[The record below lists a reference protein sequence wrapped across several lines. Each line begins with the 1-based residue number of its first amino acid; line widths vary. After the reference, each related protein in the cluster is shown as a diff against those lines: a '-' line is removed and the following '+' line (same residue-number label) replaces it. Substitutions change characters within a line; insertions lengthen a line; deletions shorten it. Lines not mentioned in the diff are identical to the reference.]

1 MLTNRSIEG
10 TYKYHDMEFN
20 DATYSWDGKT
30 VLIVEDNETSNIYF
44 EAALRKT
51 NATLIWA
58 KNGQDAVAIVKNNDK
73 IDLILMDINMPK
85 MDGIEATRIIKKLY
99 PHIIIV
105 VQTAFILSG
114 EERMCQDAGCDEFI
128 TKPIRLK
135 YLLDT
140 INRYL
145 AAPKVM

>member
-1 MLTNRSIEG
+1 METNEI
-10 TYKYHDMEFN
+10 N
-20 DATYSWDGKT
+20 YSWPGKT
-30 VLIVEDNETSNIYF
+30 ILVVEDNETSNIYF

-51 NATLIWA
+51 QARLLWA
-58 KNGQDAVAIVKNNDK
+58 KNGLEAVELVKDNPDIN
-73 IDLILMDINMPK
+73 LVLMDINMPK
-85 MDGIEATRIIKKLY
+85 LDGIEATRIIKGQY
-99 PHIIIV
+99 PQIVVV

-140 INRYL
+140 INNYL
-145 AAPKVM
+145 GPSTDK

>member
-1 MLTNRSIEG
+1 
-10 TYKYHDMEFN
+10 MEFS
-20 DATYSWDGKT
+20 DTTYSWSGKT

-51 NATLIWA
+51 QAVLMWA
-58 KNGQDAVAIVKNNDK
+58 KNGLEAVEMIKNNNK

-85 MDGIEATRIIKKLY
+85 LDGIEATRIIKSLN
-99 PHIIIV
+99 PEIIIV

-114 EERMCQDAGCDEFI
+114 EERLCQEAGCDEFI

-145 AAPKVM
+145 ASPKEI

>member
-1 MLTNRSIEG
+1 
-10 TYKYHDMEFN
+10 MEFTDDN
-20 DATYSWDGKT
+20 YSWAGKT
-30 VLIVEDNETSNIYF
+30 ILIVEDNETSNIYF

-51 NATLIWA
+51 KASLIWA
-58 KNGQDAVAIVKNNDK
+58 KNGLDAVDLVKANPN

-85 MDGIEATRIIKKLY
+85 MDGIEATRIIKTLY
-99 PHIIIV
+99 PQIIVV
-105 VQTAFILSG
+105 VQTAFLLSG

-145 AAPKVM
+145 DSTKEI

>member
-1 MLTNRSIEG
+1 M
-10 TYKYHDMEFN
+10 DFN
-20 DATYSWDGKT
+20 DVTYLWDGKT

-51 NATLIWA
+51 KAHLLWA
-58 KNGQDAVAIVKNNDK
+58 KNGVDAVEIVKNNK
-73 IDLILMDINMPK
+73 IDLVLMDINMPK
-85 MDGIEATRIIKKLY
+85 MDGIEATQIIKSLF
-99 PHIIIV
+99 PQIIVV

-114 EERMCQDAGCDEFI
+114 EEKLCQEAGCDEFI

-145 AAPKVM
+145 AVSATT

>member
-1 MLTNRSIEG
+1 
-10 TYKYHDMEFN
+10 MEFT
-20 DATYSWDGKT
+20 DVTYLWAGKT
-30 VLIVEDNETSNIYF
+30 ILIVEDNEPSNIYF

-51 NATLIWA
+51 KANLVWA
-58 KNGQDAVAIVKNNDK
+58 KNGLDAVKIVKESDN

-85 MDGIEATRIIKKLY
+85 MDGIEATRIIKSLF
-99 PHIIIV
+99 PDIVII

-140 INRYL
+140 INHYL
-145 AAPKVM
+145 AVPKAI

>member
-1 MLTNRSIEG
+1 
-10 TYKYHDMEFN
+10 MEFS
-20 DATYSWDGKT
+20 DTTYSWLGKT

-51 NATLIWA
+51 KAVLIWA
-58 KNGQDAVAIVKNNDK
+58 RNGLDAVEIVKNNNQV
-73 IDLILMDINMPK
+73 DLILMDINMPK
-85 MDGIEATRIIKKLY
+85 LDGIEATRIIKGIN
-99 PHIIIV
+99 PEIVIV

-114 EERMCQDAGCDEFI
+114 EERMCQEAGCDEFI

-140 INRYL
+140 LNRYL
-145 AAPKVM
+145 ASPKEI

>member
-1 MLTNRSIEG
+1 
-10 TYKYHDMEFN
+10 MEFT
-20 DATYSWDGKT
+20 DVTYLWEGKT
-30 VLIVEDNETSNIYF
+30 ILIAEDNEPSNIYF

-51 NATLIWA
+51 KANLVWA
-58 KNGQDAVAIVKNNDK
+58 KNGVDAVEIVKENDS

-85 MDGIEATRIIKKLY
+85 MDGIEATRIIKSLY
-99 PHIIIV
+99 PEIIIV

-140 INRYL
+140 INHYL
-145 AAPKVM
+145 AVAKEI

>member
-1 MLTNRSIEG
+1 
-10 TYKYHDMEFN
+10 MEFS
-20 DATYSWDGKT
+20 DTTYSWSGKT
-30 VLIVEDNETSNIYF
+30 ILIVEDNETSNIYF

-51 NATLIWA
+51 KAVLIWA
-58 KNGQDAVAIVKNNDK
+58 KNGLDAVEMVKNNK
-73 IDLILMDINMPK
+73 RVDLILMDINMPK
-85 MDGIEATRIIKKLY
+85 LDGIEATRIIKSLN
-99 PHIIIV
+99 PEIVIV

-114 EERMCQDAGCDEFI
+114 EERMCQEAGCDEFI

-145 AAPKVM
+145 ATPKEI

>member
-1 MLTNRSIEG
+1 
-10 TYKYHDMEFN
+10 MEFS
-20 DATYSWDGKT
+20 DTTYSWSGKT
-30 VLIVEDNETSNIYF
+30 ILIVEDNETSNIYF

-51 NATLIWA
+51 KAVLIWA
-58 KNGQDAVAIVKNNDK
+58 KNGLDAVEMVKNNSQ
-73 IDLILMDINMPK
+73 INLILMDINMPK
-85 MDGIEATRIIKKLY
+85 LDGIEATRIIKSMN
-99 PHIIIV
+99 PEIVIV

-114 EERMCQDAGCDEFI
+114 EERMCQEAGCDEFI

-145 AAPKVM
+145 ATSIEI

>member
-1 MLTNRSIEG
+1 
-10 TYKYHDMEFN
+10 MEFTDDN
-20 DATYSWDGKT
+20 YSWAGKT
-30 VLIVEDNETSNIYF
+30 ILIVEDNETSNIYF

-51 NATLIWA
+51 KASLIWA
-58 KNGQDAVAIVKNNDK
+58 KNGLDAVDLVKANPNV
-73 IDLILMDINMPK
+73 DLILMDINMPK
-85 MDGIEATRIIKKLY
+85 MDGIEATRIIKTLY
-99 PHIIIV
+99 PEIIVV
-105 VQTAFILSG
+105 VQTAFLLSG

-145 AAPKVM
+145 DSAK

>member
-1 MLTNRSIEG
+1 
-10 TYKYHDMEFN
+10 MEFS
-20 DATYSWDGKT
+20 DTTYSWSGKT
-30 VLIVEDNETSNIYF
+30 ILIVEDNETSNIYF

-51 NATLIWA
+51 QAVLIWA
-58 KNGQDAVAIVKNNDK
+58 KNGYDAVEIVKNNNN

-85 MDGIEATRIIKKLY
+85 LDGIEATRIIKGIY
-99 PHIIIV
+99 PEIVIV

-114 EERMCQDAGCDEFI
+114 EERLCQEAGCDEFI

-145 AAPKVM
+145 ASPKVI

>member
-1 MLTNRSIEG
+1 
-10 TYKYHDMEFN
+10 MEFT
-20 DATYSWDGKT
+20 DATYSWAGKT

-51 NATLIWA
+51 KANLIWA
-58 KNGQDAVAIVKNNDK
+58 KNGLEAVETAKSNAN

-85 MDGIEATRIIKKLY
+85 MDGIEATKIIKSIY
-99 PHIIIV
+99 PDIVIV

-114 EERMCQDAGCDEFI
+114 EERMCQEAGCDEFI

-145 AAPKVM
+145 AEPKEM

>member
-1 MLTNRSIEG
+1 
-10 TYKYHDMEFN
+10 MEFN

>member
-1 MLTNRSIEG
+1 MELTDLN
-10 TYKYHDMEFN
+10 
-20 DATYSWDGKT
+20 YSWEGKT

-51 NATLIWA
+51 KAKLLWA
-58 KNGQDAVAIVKNNDK
+58 KNGMDAVEIVKK
-73 IDLILMDINMPK
+73 TERLDLILMDINMPK
-85 MDGIEATRIIKKLY
+85 MDGIEATKIIKDMR
-99 PHIIIV
+99 PEIIIV

-114 EERMCQDAGCDEFI
+114 EERLCHEAGCDEFI

-140 INRYL
+140 INHYL
-145 AAPKVM
+145 VPPIEK

>member
-1 MLTNRSIEG
+1 
-10 TYKYHDMEFN
+10 MEFS
-20 DATYSWDGKT
+20 DTTYSWSGKT
-30 VLIVEDNETSNIYF
+30 ILIVEDNETSNIYF

-51 NATLIWA
+51 QAVLIWA
-58 KNGQDAVAIVKNNDK
+58 KNGLDAVEMVKNNNK

-85 MDGIEATRIIKKLY
+85 LDGIEATRIIKGLN
-99 PHIIIV
+99 PVIVIV

-114 EERMCQDAGCDEFI
+114 EERLCQEAGCDEFI

-145 AAPKVM
+145 ASPKEI

>member
-1 MLTNRSIEG
+1 
-10 TYKYHDMEFN
+10 MEFT
-20 DATYSWDGKT
+20 DVTYLWEGKT
-30 VLIVEDNETSNIYF
+30 ILIVEDNEPSNIYF

-51 NATLIWA
+51 KVNLVWA
-58 KNGQDAVAIVKNNDK
+58 KNGVDAVEIVKESDN

-85 MDGIEATRIIKKLY
+85 MDGIEATRIIKSLF
-99 PHIIIV
+99 PDIIIV

-145 AAPKVM
+145 AVPKLI

>member
-1 MLTNRSIEG
+1 MESVDT
-10 TYKYHDMEFN
+10 TYLWE
-20 DATYSWDGKT
+20 GKT

-51 NATLIWA
+51 KASLIWA
-58 KNGQDAVAIVKNNDK
+58 KNGLEAIEKVKTTAH

-85 MDGIEATRIIKKLY
+85 MDGIEASRIIKTLY
-99 PHIIIV
+99 PQIIIV

-114 EERMCQDAGCDEFI
+114 EERMCQEAGCDEFI

-140 INRYL
+140 LNRYL
-145 AAPKVM
+145 ASAKEM

>member
-1 MLTNRSIEG
+1 
-10 TYKYHDMEFN
+10 MEFN
-20 DATYSWDGKT
+20 DATYAWDGKT

>member
-1 MLTNRSIEG
+1 
-10 TYKYHDMEFN
+10 MEFT
-20 DATYSWDGKT
+20 DATYSWKGKS

-51 NATLIWA
+51 KANLIWA
-58 KNGQDAVAIVKNNDK
+58 KNGLEAIEIVKNNSN

-85 MDGIEATRIIKKLY
+85 MDGIEATRIIKSLH
-99 PHIIIV
+99 PNIIIV

-114 EERMCQDAGCDEFI
+114 EEEMCMEAGCDEFI

-145 AAPKVM
+145 AEPKVI

>member
-1 MLTNRSIEG
+1 MEISDI
-10 TYKYHDMEFN
+10 TYL
-20 DATYSWDGKT
+20 WPGKT
-30 VLIVEDNETSNIYF
+30 ILIVEDNETSNIYF

-51 NATLIWA
+51 QTTLLWA
-58 KNGQDAVAIVKNNDK
+58 KNGLEAIDIVKKNQN
-73 IDLILMDINMPK
+73 INLVLMDINMPK
-85 MDGIEATRIIKKLY
+85 LDGIEATRLIKKLY
-99 PHIIIV
+99 PKIIVV

-114 EERMCQDAGCDEFI
+114 EERMCQEAGCDEFI

-145 AAPKVM
+145 GVTTLI

>member
-1 MLTNRSIEG
+1 MDLAEI
-10 TYKYHDMEFN
+10 
-20 DATYSWDGKT
+20 TYSWEGKT

-51 NATLIWA
+51 KAKLIWA
-58 KNGQDAVAIVKNNDK
+58 KNGKEAIDIVNKTEH
-73 IDLILMDINMPK
+73 IDLILMDINMPI
-85 MDGIEATRIIKKLY
+85 MDGIEATRIIKEIR
-99 PHIIIV
+99 PEIIIV

-114 EERMCQDAGCDEFI
+114 EERLCHEAGCDEFI

-140 INRYL
+140 IDHYL
-145 AAPKVM
+145 GSTKK

>member
-1 MLTNRSIEG
+1 
-10 TYKYHDMEFN
+10 MEFS
-20 DATYSWDGKT
+20 DTTYSWLGKT
-30 VLIVEDNETSNIYF
+30 ILIVEDNETSNIYF

-51 NATLIWA
+51 KAVLIWA
-58 KNGQDAVAIVKNNDK
+58 KNGLDAVEMVKKNNQV
-73 IDLILMDINMPK
+73 DLILMDINMPK
-85 MDGIEATRIIKKLY
+85 LDGIEATRIIKGIN
-99 PHIIIV
+99 PEIVIV

-114 EERMCQDAGCDEFI
+114 EERMCQEAGCDEFI

-145 AAPKVM
+145 ASPKEI

>member
-1 MLTNRSIEG
+1 
-10 TYKYHDMEFN
+10 MELKESS
-20 DATYSWDGKT
+20 YSWKGKT

-51 NATLIWA
+51 DANLIWA
-58 KNGQDAVAIVKNNDK
+58 KNGLDAVSYVKGNTH

-85 MDGIEATRIIKKLY
+85 MDGIEATRIIKETN
-99 PHIIIV
+99 PEIIVV

-114 EERMCQDAGCDEFI
+114 EERMCQEAGCDEFI

-145 AAPKVM
+145 ATPQIV

>member
-1 MLTNRSIEG
+1 
-10 TYKYHDMEFN
+10 MEFS
-20 DATYSWDGKT
+20 DTTYSWAGKT

-51 NATLIWA
+51 KANLVWA
-58 KNGQDAVAIVKNNDK
+58 KNGLDAVEMVKENNQ
-73 IDLILMDINMPK
+73 INLILMDINMPK
-85 MDGIEATRIIKKLY
+85 LDGIEATRIIKGLF
-99 PHIIIV
+99 PEIIIV

-114 EERMCQDAGCDEFI
+114 EERMCTDAGCDEFI

-145 AAPKVM
+145 ASPKET

>member
-1 MLTNRSIEG
+1 
-10 TYKYHDMEFN
+10 MELKESN
-20 DATYSWDGKT
+20 YSWKDKT

-51 NATLIWA
+51 NANLIWA
-58 KNGQDAVAIVKNNDK
+58 KNGLDAVNLVKSNSH
-73 IDLILMDINMPK
+73 IDLVLMDINMPQ
-85 MDGIEATRIIKKLY
+85 MDGIEATRIIKESN
-99 PHIIIV
+99 PEIIVV

-114 EERMCQDAGCDEFI
+114 EERMCQEAGCDEFI

-145 AAPKVM
+145 ATPKVV

>member
-1 MLTNRSIEG
+1 LQKITNPVIC
-10 TYKYHDMEFN
+10 
-20 DATYSWDGKT
+20 
-30 VLIVEDNETSNIYF
+30 YF

-51 NATLIWA
+51 KANLVWA
-58 KNGQDAVAIVKNNDK
+58 KNGVDAVEIVKENDS

-85 MDGIEATRIIKKLY
+85 MDGIEATRIIKSLY
-99 PHIIIV
+99 PEIIIV

-140 INRYL
+140 INHYL
-145 AAPKVM
+145 AVAKEI

>member
-1 MLTNRSIEG
+1 
-10 TYKYHDMEFN
+10 MEFS
-20 DATYSWDGKT
+20 DTTYSWLGKT
-30 VLIVEDNETSNIYF
+30 ILIVEDNETSNIYF

-51 NATLIWA
+51 QAVLIWA
-58 KNGQDAVAIVKNNDK
+58 KNGLDAVEMVKNNSQ
-73 IDLILMDINMPK
+73 INLILMDINMPK
-85 MDGIEATRIIKKLY
+85 LDGIEATRIIKGMN
-99 PHIIIV
+99 PEIIIV

-114 EERMCQDAGCDEFI
+114 EERMCQEAGCDEFI

-145 AAPKVM
+145 ATPKVI

>member
-1 MLTNRSIEG
+1 M
-10 TYKYHDMEFN
+10 DFN
-20 DATYSWDGKT
+20 DNSYLWEGKT

-51 NATLIWA
+51 KSQLIWA
-58 KNGQDAVAIVKNNDK
+58 KNGLEAVKIVRNNH

-85 MDGIEATRIIKKLY
+85 MDGIEATRIIKTEF
-99 PHIIIV
+99 PSIIIV

-114 EERMCQDAGCDEFI
+114 EEKLCMEAGCDEFI

-140 INRYL
+140 LNHYL
-145 AAPKVM
+145 SAVKEK